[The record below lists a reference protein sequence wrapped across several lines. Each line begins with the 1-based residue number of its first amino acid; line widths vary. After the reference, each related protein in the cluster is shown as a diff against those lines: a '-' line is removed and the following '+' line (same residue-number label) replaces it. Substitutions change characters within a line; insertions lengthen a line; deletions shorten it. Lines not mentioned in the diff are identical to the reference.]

1 LAMAALDASDFPA
14 VYAGKNQVSIG
25 DHQARGTGRLLLSR
39 GHIRVCSQRGLL
51 QAHRLPL
58 LENHRQLY
66 LTELVV
72 RLIDARATDNY

>member
-1 LAMAALDASDFPA
+1 MLLIFRPCMLGRIKYRY
-14 VYAGKNQVSIG
+14 VTTR
-25 DHQARGTGRLLLSR
+25 HEGTGRLLLSR
-39 GHIRVCSQRGLL
+39 GHIRICSQRGLL

-66 LTELVV
+66 LTELVL